1 MKKSIILFGGLLFLT
16 TQSCDVLDKEPLDSI
31 STQQYFANANA
42 QALEQ
47 YCNDYIPNL
56 ITRTWKP

>member
-42 QALEQ
+42 QALEPVS
-47 YCNDYIPNL
+47 YTHLTLPTNS
-56 ITRTWKP
+56 RV

>member
-42 QALEQ
+42 QALS
-47 YCNDYIPNL
+47 L
-56 ITRTWKP
+56 IHI

>member
-42 QALEQ
+42 QALAVS
-47 YCNDYIPNL
+47 YTHLTLPTIA
-56 ITRTWKP
+56 

>member
-42 QALEQ
+42 QALEHIVMI
-47 YCNDYIPNL
+47 YIPN
-56 ITRTWKP
+56 

>member
-47 YCNDYIPNL
+47 YCNDLSL
-56 ITRTWKP
+56 IHI

>member
-31 STQQYFANANA
+31 SHNNTLQM
-42 QALEQ
+42 
-47 YCNDYIPNL
+47 PMH
-56 ITRTWKP
+56 RH